1 MRHNWRTSTAF
12 LSPAIRQPL
21 TKAHTG
27 RERGQFTE
35 FHQQHDRSQDG
46 VAESTAGVSEM
57 PLARNEFGG
66 QAADAAE
73 LLALLEVRRRV
84 QPGAAVGFIA
94 PGLAM
99 KRAPTAVATL
109 SETVLQLQDL
119 ILALDRRLPQV
130 QRAGESAIANAALRL
145 RMEASKRIGQLE
157 AEIADRPSEDGR
169 PVTF

>member
-1 MRHNWRTSTAF
+1 
-12 LSPAIRQPL
+12 
-21 TKAHTG
+21 
-27 RERGQFTE
+27 
-35 FHQQHDRSQDG
+35 
-46 VAESTAGVSEM
+46 M

-66 QAADAAE
+66 EAADAAK
-73 LLALLEVRRRV
+73 LLALPEVRRRV
-84 QPGAAVGFIA
+84 QPGAADGCVA

-99 KRAPTAVATL
+99 KRVPAAVATL

-145 RMEASKRIGQLE
+145 RMEASKRIGELE
-157 AEIADRPSEDGR
+157 AEIAERPSEDGR